1 MVALVVI
8 PLPDFTFGDVASR
21 SDPHVSAVLLTPT
34 VVGFTDL
41 TLGEVHG
48 SSIIPG
54 KGAVSSLQSK
64 PNLVF
69 PITVPRF
76 GLSQS

>member
-1 MVALVVI
+1 MALVVI

-21 SDPHVSAVLLTPT
+21 SDPHVSAIFLSPT

-41 TLGEVHG
+41 PLGEVHR
-48 SSIIPG
+48 SSINPS
-54 KGAVSSLQSK
+54 KGAVDSLQSK

-69 PITVPRF
+69 PITVPGF